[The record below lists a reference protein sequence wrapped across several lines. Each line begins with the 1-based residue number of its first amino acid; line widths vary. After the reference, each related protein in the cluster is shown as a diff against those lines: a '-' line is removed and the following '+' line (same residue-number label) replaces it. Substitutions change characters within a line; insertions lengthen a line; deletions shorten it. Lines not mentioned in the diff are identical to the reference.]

1 MHAIIEPKI
10 KFDELL
16 SITKSK
22 LKSDAYYYII
32 KKNKHC
38 FSVNINKDIDNANNV
53 ISSVKSNNSGHIT
66 AAALLF
72 GFNHFYG
79 KDFNPKYLVSR
90 SHEISKFTTRL
101 TKQDIVL
108 IRQKF
113 QEWIKLDDRL
123 IDGKECYSLYPKRR
137 LMHVFESLLCS
148 GMRLGELL
156 SIKFS
161 TSPAH
166 RIVKSSISGK
176 EFAEIIINTEKTC
189 KKREVYIP
197 IESYNFFVST
207 LSDPKKKLYKVLITK
222 GFIDFRKWAKLPF
235 KLSSHVLRRTKATI
249 MHEIGVDIGTIALTL
264 GNTVGVVQKH
274 YILSS
279 GRNFDACDMA
289 NCAIDGI
296 VVKTS
301 NPYLNPNYMKK
312 NKPKDRIDDLE
323 RLMKS

>member
-1 MHAIIEPKI
+1 MHAKVEPKI
-10 KFDELL
+10 DFDELL
-16 SITKSK
+16 NIAKTK

-38 FSVNINKDIDNANNV
+38 FSGDINKDIENANNV
-53 ISSVKSNNSGHIT
+53 ILSIKSNNSGHST

-79 KDFNPKYLVSR
+79 KDFNPKYMVTR
-90 SHEISKFTTRL
+90 THEISKFTTRL
-101 TKQDIVL
+101 TKEDIVL

-113 QEWIKLDDRL
+113 QEWIKLDDKL
-123 IDGKECYSLYPKRR
+123 IDGKEAYALYPKRR

-148 GMRLGELL
+148 GMRVGELI

-161 TSPAH
+161 TNPAH

-197 IESYNFFVST
+197 IESYNFFVTS
-207 LSDPKKKLYKVLITK
+207 SNDPKKKLYKVLITQ

-235 KLSSHVLRRTKATI
+235 KLTSHVLRRTKATI
-249 MHEIGVDIGTIALTL
+249 MHEIGVDIATIALTL

-274 YILSS
+274 YIISS

-296 VVKTS
+296 IVKTS
-301 NPYLNPNYMKK
+301 NPYLNPNYMQKK
-312 NKPKDRIDDLE
+312 EPKARIDDLE
-323 RLMKS
+323 TLMKS